1 MLVLRASGVLWE
13 KPHEDHP
20 STNNQIQ
27 VAFLSLEKG
36 ACLLEWSWCGDF
48 YINSTPKHH
57 VQGNCVAEFSV
68 PSPSSLSRWMRNTI
82 IVYNLMSHKVLMLIL
97 SYGVHY
103 KTCYFTTFHMEA
115 IFLACG
121 SWGIAHRSWF
131 IAHRSWGVACGR
143 WVIACGSWG
152 IAHRSWGIAHGSW
165 GIAHGSWGI
174 AHRNLGIAC
183 WSWGIAHGSWGIA
196 CGIWGIAV
204 ACPLSC

>member
-1 MLVLRASGVLWE
+1 MLICYVDWLLKTFFFYTGHQKESVVYDFLLNYTAFFVVCWIYLTIENVGQLSSTGEVAAWMLVHRASGVLWE

-68 PSPSSLSRWMRNTI
+68 PSPSSQSRWMRNTI
-82 IVYNLMSHKVLMLIL
+82 IVYNLMYHKVLMLIL

-103 KTCYFTTFHMEA
+103 KTCYFTTS
-115 IFLACG
+115 IWKPSFLHVGAE
-121 SWGIAHRSWF
+121 
-131 IAHRSWGVACGR
+131 V
-143 WVIACGSWG
+143 
-152 IAHRSWGIAHGSW
+152 
-165 GIAHGSWGI
+165 
-174 AHRNLGIAC
+174 
-183 WSWGIAHGSWGIA
+183 
-196 CGIWGIAV
+196 
-204 ACPLSC
+204 